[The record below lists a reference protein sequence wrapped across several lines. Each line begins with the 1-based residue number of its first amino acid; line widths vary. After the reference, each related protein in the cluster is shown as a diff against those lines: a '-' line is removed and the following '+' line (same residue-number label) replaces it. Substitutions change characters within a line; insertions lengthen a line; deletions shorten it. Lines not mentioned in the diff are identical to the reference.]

1 MNSRF
6 LIGAATLLV
15 LVSYAPAD
23 TIVLEVIRTGTDTVD
38 WIQLGPAFT
47 PIPNPFSAVSSGA
60 VPITGAFATGT
71 GEVLVQ
77 STGGWNGNFA
87 PGDSLVWTTA
97 AGNGPLTL
105 DFGNSFSDAGAQIQ
119 ADFFGAFT
127 AVLSAYNGATLLGS
141 VIESGIS
148 NSNADNS
155 AIFIGVND
163 LSGPNITR
171 VVFSIPSCTQNCT
184 DFAINQLSLSGPVPV
199 PEPASLL
206 LVGSGLLGAAGVIR
220 RKSRN
225 RVM

>member
-38 WIQLGPAFT
+38 WSQLGPAFT
-47 PIPNPFSAVSSGA
+47 PIPNPFSAVSSGG
-60 VPITGAFATGT
+60 VPITGTFATGT

-77 STGGWNGNFA
+77 SSSWNGNFA
-87 PGDSLVWTTA
+87 PGDFLVWTM
-97 AGNGPLTL
+97 GNGPLTL
-105 DFGNSFSDAGAQIQ
+105 DFGSSFSDAGAQIQ

-127 AVLSAYNGATLLGS
+127 AVLSAFNGATLLGS

-148 NSNADNS
+148 NSNGDNS

-163 LSGPNITR
+163 LTGPNITR
-171 VVFSIPSCTQNCT
+171 VVFSIPSCSTNCT
-184 DFAINQLSLSGPVPV
+184 DFAINRLSLSGPVSV

-206 LVGSGLLGAAGVIR
+206 LVGSGLLVAAAVIG

-225 RVM
+225 RIV